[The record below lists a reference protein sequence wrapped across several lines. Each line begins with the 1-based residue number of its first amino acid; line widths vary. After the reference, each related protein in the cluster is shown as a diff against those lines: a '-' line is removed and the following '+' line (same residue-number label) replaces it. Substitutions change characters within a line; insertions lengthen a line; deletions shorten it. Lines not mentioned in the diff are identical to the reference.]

1 MGLGQFLGHDN
12 GVDRIGFN
20 GSDPIYQIQQQ
31 RKQMEDFSAI
41 AQELVNTQ
49 RQIKQLEDRKE
60 ALKYQIIGYV
70 HEHGAITCDGGK
82 VLPLDAFEVP
92 RLDQGELKYVL
103 RVRFDITEEEADE
116 IIAQSKVSGS
126 RLPSVSV
133 RLA

>member
-1 MGLGQFLGHDN
+1 
-12 GVDRIGFN
+12 
-20 GSDPIYQIQQQ
+20 
-31 RKQMEDFSAI
+31 MEDFNAI

-60 ALKYQIIGYV
+60 QLKYQIISYV

-103 RVRFDITEEEADE
+103 RVRFDITEEEANE
-116 IIAQSKVSGS
+116 IIEQSKVSGS